1 MRKTNREI
9 KVADQRQKKKPKGQ
23 PSQPARPPAAAT
35 ATAVWPPASENTTPP
50 AMMSSAAWDGQD
62 QHMASG
68 PDDEFNQFL
77 DMSGM
82 GNMPDAS
89 GIQFDF
95 HGFQDGGAQPMMSAA
110 AAAAHQHQ
118 QHQHQHQHQQQPRQ
132 APGPDAL
139 MTDPDPSSMIP
150 RSDGLLQ
157 NHTPAMATPVTHP
170 AMSAHML
177 ATSAPDSISNI
188 DAQIQ
193 YLQQQKFHQQ
203 QRQIHEQ
210 QATFY
215 GTHGHS
221 VPPTPQSLE
230 MPPGSGQF
238 YSQAEQMPQRAA
250 YDRYHQRIA
259 EQADVSCNCTPCGL
273 NAPVPVQTECRL
285 NSD

>member
-1 MRKTNREI
+1 
-9 KVADQRQKKKPKGQ
+9 
-23 PSQPARPPAAAT
+23 
-35 ATAVWPPASENTTPP
+35 
-50 AMMSSAAWDGQD
+50 MMSSAAWEGQD

-82 GNMPDAS
+82 GTMPDA
-89 GIQFDF
+89 GAMQFDF
-95 HGFQDGGAQPMMSAA
+95 HGFQDGSGAQPMMGGASGP
-110 AAAAHQHQ
+110 HQ
-118 QHQHQHQHQQQPRQ
+118 QQHQHQHQQQQQQQQPRQ
-132 APGPDAL
+132 APGTDAL
-139 MTDPDPSSMIP
+139 MADSDSSSMIP

-157 NHTPAMATPVTHP
+157 NHTPAMTTGVSHASIP
-170 AMSAHML
+170 AHMM
-177 ATSAPDSISNI
+177 ATSAPDPISHI

-203 QRQIHEQ
+203 QRQLHEQ

-238 YSQAEQMPQRAA
+238 YSQAEQMPQRTA
-250 YDRYHQRIA
+250 YDRSYHQRT
-259 EQADVSCNCTPCGL
+259 EDVSCCPIHKLTRSMQMPL
-273 NAPVPVQTECRL
+273 VPRPLSHKSSHQTLMFPFTRWL
-285 NSD
+285 SLL

>member
-1 MRKTNREI
+1 
-9 KVADQRQKKKPKGQ
+9 
-23 PSQPARPPAAAT
+23 
-35 ATAVWPPASENTTPP
+35 
-50 AMMSSAAWDGQD
+50 MMSSAAWEGQD

-82 GNMPDAS
+82 TSLPDA
-89 GIQFDF
+89 GALQFDF
-95 HGFQDGGAQPMMSAA
+95 HGFQDGSAQSLLANA
-110 AAAAHQHQ
+110 HHHQHAQNQ
-118 QHQHQHQHQQQPRQ
+118 QHPHQQQPRQ
-132 APGPDAL
+132 QNQGPDAL
-139 MTDPDPSSMIP
+139 MADSDPSSMIP

-157 NHTPAMATPVTHP
+157 NHTPAMSTSVTHASIP
-170 AMSAHML
+170 AHML
-177 ATSAPDSISNI
+177 ATSAPDSISSI

-215 GTHGHS
+215 GPHAHS

-250 YDRYHQRIA
+250 YDRSYHQRMA
-259 EQADVSCNCTPCGL
+259 EQDVRFSYL
-273 NAPVPVQTECRL
+273 I
-285 NSD
+285 